1 MLGVYPCLHILI
13 KMLGVYYCL
22 HNLLHVGFIYF
33 SKYLPSVNIGLYHGQ
48 ENINGC
54 HCLKLNLCKGF
65 WIALRLFYIRKF
77 SNTLYK

>member
-1 MLGVYPCLHILI
+1 MLGVYH
-13 KMLGVYYCL
+13 CL

-65 WIALRLFYIRKF
+65 WIAL
-77 SNTLYK
+77 